1 MTRKRRPQSPL
12 LQNDLLAC
20 VKTAKEKTRG
30 LFARFRRQAVSTMM
44 KIHIAKKK
52 NRKLSLKNNLR
63 RSRSLFQNRIRKRVA
78 PREMRR

>member
-1 MTRKRRPQSPL
+1 
-12 LQNDLLAC
+12 
-20 VKTAKEKTRG
+20 
-30 LFARFRRQAVSTMM
+30 MM

-63 RSRSLFQNRIRKRVA
+63 RSRSLLKNRIRKRVA

>member
-1 MTRKRRPQSPL
+1 
-12 LQNDLLAC
+12 
-20 VKTAKEKTRG
+20 
-30 LFARFRRQAVSTMM
+30 MM